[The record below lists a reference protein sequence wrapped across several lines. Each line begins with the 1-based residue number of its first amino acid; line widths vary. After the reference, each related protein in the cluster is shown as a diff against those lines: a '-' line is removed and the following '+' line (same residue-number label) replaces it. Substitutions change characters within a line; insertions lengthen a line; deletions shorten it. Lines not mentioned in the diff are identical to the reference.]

1 MPLPSSGPITLGQV
15 ASEFG
20 ISASLAACYGI
31 APGVPTSGVISL
43 ANLHGKAMAV
53 GQIVLSSG
61 TWTVPSG
68 VSKVSMVTIG
78 GSITRSGEVL
88 LSAADAIGTRND
100 GGGNGG
106 AAGSQQGGGGGAG
119 GYTGDGGR
127 GGSTKWWDGVS
138 ALPDDSGSLGS
149 GGGGR
154 GGNGGINYSGSVYNW
169 PGAGQGSS
177 LLGLSPGG
185 GTLYGGGGPG
195 DPAGYYYSSA
205 GANLRYRNNVAV
217 AAGQV
222 LTISGPCR
230 IVWGSNRAFPSTNVG
245 NL

>member
-43 ANLHGKAMAV
+43 ANLHGKALPV

-78 GSITRSGEVL
+78 GSITRSGEIL
-88 LSAADAIGTRND
+88 LSASDAIGTRND

-106 AAGSQQGGGGGAG
+106 AAPSKGGGGAG
-119 GYTGDGGR
+119 GYTGNGGT
-127 GGSTKWWDGVS
+127 GGSPKRWNGVS
-138 ALPDDSGSLGS
+138 AMPDDSGAPGT

-154 GGNGGINYSGSVYNW
+154 GGNGGVNVGGSLYYW
-169 PGAGQGSS
+169 PGAGYGAS

-195 DPAGYYYSSA
+195 DPGNAYSSGA
-205 GANLRYRNNVAV
+205 PGANLRYRNNVAV

-222 LTISGPCR
+222 LSISGPCR

>member
-1 MPLPSSGPITLGQV
+1 MPLPSSGPISLGQV
-15 ASEFG
+15 ATEFG

-31 APGVPTSGVISL
+31 APGVPTPGAIGLS
-43 ANLHGKAMAV
+43 NLHGKAMAV

-61 TWTVPSG
+61 TWTVPAG

-78 GSITRSGEVL
+78 GSITRSGEIL
-88 LSAADAIGTRND
+88 LSASDAIGTRND

-106 AAGSQQGGGGGAG
+106 AGGVNVG
-119 GYTGDGGR
+119 
-127 GGSTKWWDGVS
+127 
-138 ALPDDSGSLGS
+138 
-149 GGGGR
+149 
-154 GGNGGINYSGSVYNW
+154 GSVYFW
-169 PGAGQGSS
+169 PGAGGGAS

-185 GTLYGGGGPG
+185 GMLYGGGGPG
-195 DPAGYYYSSA
+195 NPGNGYSS
-205 GANLRYRNNVAV
+205 GTPGSNLRYRNNVAV

-222 LTISGPCR
+222 LSISGPCR